1 LQQEE
6 KMRLALV
13 LMLMLL
19 IGGCIPPSQT
29 QLKLEMD
36 LEQMKR
42 RLAQLEV
49 QRTDTAQTEVVDG
62 SGLQRQVA
70 EMQAG
75 LDNLRVESH
84 SVNGLLD
91 DLGRQQRNLADE
103 LQLIQDDL
111 NLQIDSL
118 TSRVEEL
125 EAGGVTAGAMSS
137 TPAQPQPAAAPQQTP
152 EQQYEQA
159 LKLIRDGIDFV
170 RGREQMEGFTQN
182 YPDHDLYVNALYWT
196 GEALYGEKKF
206 ELSILQFQDVISRY
220 PRHSKAPDALYK
232 QALAFNSL
240 GDGQNARA
248 TMRKL
253 IDSYPASD
261 QAEAAERFLQN

>member
-1 LQQEE
+1 
-6 KMRLALV
+6 MRLALV
-13 LMLMLL
+13 IMVMLL
-19 IGGCIPPSQT
+19 IGGCVPPSQT
-29 QLKLEMD
+29 QLRLEMD

-49 QRTDTAQTEVVDG
+49 QRTDSAQTEVVDDT
-62 SGLQRQVA
+62 GLQRQVA
-70 EMQAG
+70 ELQSG
-75 LDNLRVESH
+75 LDTLRVESH
-84 SVNGLLD
+84 SVNGLID
-91 DLGRQQRNLADE
+91 DLGRQQRDLADE
-103 LQLIQDDL
+103 LRLIQDDL

-118 TSRVEEL
+118 TSRIEEL
-125 EAGGVTAGAMSS
+125 EAGSVTAGGQSTTP
-137 TPAQPQPAAAPQQTP
+137 TPAPQPAAAPPPTP

-159 LKLIRDGIDFV
+159 LQLIRDGADFG
-170 RGREQMEGFTQN
+170 RGREQMEAFTRN

-206 ELSILQFQDVISRY
+206 ELAILQFQDVISLY

-253 IDSYPASD
+253 IDNYPASD
-261 QAEAAERFLQN
+261 QAGAAERFLQN

>member
-1 LQQEE
+1 
-6 KMRLALV
+6 MRLILII
-13 LMLMLL
+13 LLMLL
-19 IGGCIPPSQT
+19 MGGCLPPSQT
-29 QLKLEMD
+29 QLRMEMD
-36 LEQMKR
+36 LQQMKR

-49 QRTDTAQTEVVDG
+49 QRSETAQAEVTDG
-62 SGLQRQVA
+62 TGLQRQVA

-84 SVNGLLD
+84 SVNGLID
-91 DLGRQQRNLADE
+91 DLGRQQRDLADE
-103 LQLIQDDL
+103 LRLIQEDL

-118 TSRVEEL
+118 TSRIEEL
-125 EAGGVTAGAMSS
+125 EAGSLTSGGESA
-137 TPAQPQPAAAPQQTP
+137 PAPPQPEEAPQQTP

-159 LKLIRDGIDFV
+159 LQLIRDGTDFV
-170 RGREQMEGFTQN
+170 RGREQMEAFTRN

-206 ELSILQFQDVISRY
+206 ELSILQFQDIISRY
-220 PRHSKAPDALYK
+220 PGHSKAPDALYK

-240 GDGQNARA
+240 GDEQNARA

-261 QAEAAERFLQN
+261 QARAAERFLQN

>member
-1 LQQEE
+1 
-6 KMRLALV
+6 MRLALV
-13 LMLMLL
+13 VLLMML
-19 IGGCIPPSQT
+19 IAGCVPPSQT
-29 QLKLEMD
+29 QLRMEMD

-49 QRTDTAQTEVVDG
+49 QQSDTAQTEVVDG
-62 SGLQRQVA
+62 TGLQRQVA

-75 LDNLRVESH
+75 LDNMRVESH
-84 SVNGLLD
+84 SVNGLID
-91 DLGRQQRNLADE
+91 DLGRQQQDLGEE
-103 LQLIQDDL
+103 LRLIQDDL

-118 TSRVEEL
+118 TTRIEEL
-125 EAGGVTAGAMSS
+125 ENGAKAG
-137 TPAQPQPAAAPQQTP
+137 PDAAAQQEAATPQQTP
-152 EQQYEQA
+152 EQQYGEA
-159 LKLIRDGIDFV
+159 LKLIVNSTDFV
-170 RGREQMEGFTQN
+170 SGREQMEDFTKK

-206 ELSILQFQDVISRY
+206 ELAILQFQDVISLY
-220 PRHSKAPDALYK
+220 PRHSKTPDALYK

-253 IDSYPASD
+253 IDSYPDSERAT
-261 QAEAAERFLQN
+261 AAERFLQN

>member
-1 LQQEE
+1 
-6 KMRLALV
+6 MRLALAI
-13 LMLMLL
+13 MLMVL
-19 IGGCIPPSQT
+19 IGGCIPPSQS
-29 QLKLEMD
+29 QLRLEMD

-49 QRTDTAQTEVVDG
+49 QRADTAQTEVVDG
-62 SGLQRQVA
+62 TGLQRQVA
-70 EMQAG
+70 ELQAG

-84 SVNGLLD
+84 SVNGLID
-91 DLGRQQRNLADE
+91 DLGRRQRDLADE
-103 LQLIQDDL
+103 LRLVQDDL

-118 TSRVEEL
+118 TSRIEEL
-125 EAGGVTAGAMSS
+125 ETGSVTAGGQSP
-137 TPAQPQPAAAPQQTP
+137 TPAPQPAVALPSP

-159 LKLIRDGIDFV
+159 LQLIRDSIDFG
-170 RGREQMEGFTQN
+170 RGREQMETFSRN
-182 YPDHDLYVNALYWT
+182 YPDHDLHVNALYWT

-206 ELSILQFQDVISRY
+206 ELAILQFQDVISRY

-261 QAEAAERFLQN
+261 QARAAERFLQN

>member
-1 LQQEE
+1 
-6 KMRLALV
+6 MRFALV
-13 LMLMLL
+13 ISLL
-19 IGGCIPPSQT
+19 LLLAGCIPPSQT
-29 QLKLEMD
+29 QLRMEMD

-49 QRTDTAQTEVVDG
+49 QKSETAQAEVTDG
-62 SGLQRQVA
+62 TGLQRQVA

-75 LDNLRVESH
+75 LDTMRVESH
-84 SVNGLLD
+84 SVNGLID
-91 DLGRQQRNLADE
+91 DLGREQRALADE
-103 LQLIQDDL
+103 LRLMQEDL

-118 TSRVEEL
+118 TSRVEDL
-125 EAGGVTAGAMSS
+125 EVHGVAGGAVSAA
-137 TPAQPQPAAAPQQTP
+137 AVQPPAPQQTP

-159 LKLIRDGIDFV
+159 LRLILDGTDFA
-170 RGREQMEGFTQN
+170 RGREQMEAFTQGH
-182 YPDHDLYVNALYWT
+182 PHHDLYINGLYWT

-253 IDSYPASD
+253 IDSYPASE
-261 QAEAAERFLQN
+261 QAKAAERFLQN